1 MSSPVRYYN
10 EAPLELTNVD
20 QEAGI
25 LRNVALMSIG
35 EAAGHSCRVDLAT
48 LQGLFKLAQGKSIKA
63 YLNHSYNPAPT
74 EVVGVFSGIYI
85 DNEKGVLRASQF
97 KALDAFKTH
106 NRQAFDTLFELATT
120 APESFGVSVVI
131 YQNLEDAADGG
142 SAYIRPISIDSADFV
157 SSPAAN
163 KALFSKENPV
173 DVIEKPIQE
182 IIPEAP
188 LPVAVEQSLS
198 TPSAANINR
207 TLSMS
212 KALYSA
218 FKDRPEALLKA
229 VAYAAEAPEGTTDE
243 QIVDKVQ
250 TEFDEADQAALIA
263 ENVALKAEVEILKAK
278 VAELSPEAA
287 KVEEMGK
294 KIADQEGQIAELSK
308 RTRSFGTR
316 PVNVGKP
323 VAEAKQAPTL
333 SRSQFAALDPKA
345 QGEHFAAGGKLT
357 E

>member
-10 EAPLELTNVD
+10 DAPLELTNVD
-20 QEAGI
+20 QDAGI

-35 EAAGHSCRVDLAT
+35 EAAGHGCRVDLAT
-48 LQGLFKLAQGKSIKA
+48 LQGLFKLTQGKSIKA

-131 YQNLEDAADGG
+131 CQNLEDAADGG

-163 KALFSKENPV
+163 KALFSQENPI

-198 TPSAANINR
+198 TPPAANINR

-250 TEFDEADQAALIA
+250 AEFDAADQAALIA
-263 ENVALKAEVEILKAK
+263 ERDALKIEVEALKAKI
-278 VAELSPEAA
+278 AELSPEAA

-294 KIADQEGQIAELSK
+294 KIAEQDGQIAELSK
-308 RTRSFGTR
+308 RTRSYGTR

-323 VAEAKQAPTL
+323 ISEVKPALTCSPAEYSAKKPSEKMEF
-333 SRSQFAALDPKA
+333 SRK
-345 QGEHFAAGGKLT
+345 GGRIV

>member
-1 MSSPVRYYN
+1 MSSLVRYYN
-10 EAPLELTNVD
+10 DAPLELTNVD

-35 EAAGHSCRVDLAT
+35 EAAGHGCRVDLAT

-131 YQNLEDAADGG
+131 YQNIEDAADGG

-163 KALFSKENPV
+163 KALFSQENPV
-173 DVIEKPIQE
+173 DVSAEAIQE
-182 IIPEAP
+182 TIPEAP

-198 TPSAANINR
+198 TPLAANINR

-229 VAYAAEAPEGTTDE
+229 VAYAAEAPDGTTDE

-250 TEFDEADQAALIA
+250 TEFDAADQEALIA
-263 ENVALKAEVEILKAK
+263 ERDGLKAK
-278 VAELSPEAA
+278 VAELEAKIAELSPEAA
-287 KVEEMGK
+287 KV
-294 KIADQEGQIAELSK
+294 AELSAKIAEQAGQLAEFAK
-308 RTRSFGTR
+308 RTARFGVR
-316 PVNVGKP
+316 PVAIKP
-323 VAEAKQAPTL
+323 VAEDKPAPVLT
-333 SRSQFAALDPKA
+333 RAQFAALDPKA
-345 QGEHFAAGGKLT
+345 QGEHFAARGKLI

>member
-1 MSSPVRYYN
+1 MSTPVRYYN
-10 EAPLELTNVD
+10 DTPLELTNVD

-35 EAAGHSCRVDLAT
+35 EAAGHGCRVDLTT
-48 LQGLFKLAQGKSIKA
+48 LQGLFKLTQGKSIKA

-131 YQNLEDAADGG
+131 YQDLEDAEDGG

-163 KALFSKENPV
+163 KALFSQENPI
-173 DVIEKPIQE
+173 DVSEKPIQE

-198 TPSAANINR
+198 TPPPAAHFKTNTMKSI
-207 TLSMS
+207 
-212 KALYSA
+212 YSA
-218 FKDRPEALLKA
+218 FKSRPEALLKA

-243 QIVDKVQ
+243 QIIDKVQ
-250 TEFDEADQAALIA
+250 AEFDEADQAALIA
-263 ENVALKAEVEILKAK
+263 ERDALKIEVEALKAK

-316 PVNVGKP
+316 PINLGKP
-323 VAEAKQAPTL
+323 SADQPAAELVGIARVSAAFAKPA
-333 SRSQFAALDPKA
+333 K
-345 QGEHFAAGGKLT
+345 
-357 E
+357 

>member
-10 EAPLELTNVD
+10 DAPLELTNVD

-35 EAAGHSCRVDLAT
+35 EAAGHGCRVDLTT
-48 LQGLFKLAQGKSIKA
+48 LQGLFKLTQGKSIKA

-85 DNEKGVLRASQF
+85 DNEKGVLRASHF
-97 KALDAFKTH
+97 KALEAFKTH
-106 NRQAFDTLFELATT
+106 NRQAFDTLFELAIT

-131 YQNLEDAADGG
+131 HRDLEDAEDGG
-142 SAYIRPISIDSADFV
+142 SAYIRPRAIDSADFV
-157 SSPAAN
+157 SRPAAN
-163 KALFSKENPV
+163 KALFSQEKPI
-173 DVIEKPIQE
+173 DVSEKPIQE
-182 IIPEAP
+182 ITPEAP

-198 TPSAANINR
+198 TPPASKTNR

-212 KALYSA
+212 KLIYSA
-218 FKDRPEALLKA
+218 FKSRPEALIKA

-250 TEFDEADQAALIA
+250 AEFDEADQAALIA
-263 ENVALKAEVEILKAK
+263 ERDALKAEVEILKAK
-278 VAELSPEAA
+278 IAELSPEAA
-287 KVEEMGK
+287 KV
-294 KIADQEGQIAELSK
+294 AELSAKITEQAGQLAEFSK
-308 RTRSFGTR
+308 RTARFGVR
-316 PVNVGKP
+316 PVAIKP
-323 VAEAKQAPTL
+323 VVEDKPAPVLT
-333 SRSQFAALDPKA
+333 RAQFAALDPKA
-345 QGEHFAAGGKLT
+345 QGEHFAANGKLI

>member
-74 EVVGVFSGIYI
+74 EVIGVFSGIYI
-85 DNEKGVLRASQF
+85 DNKKGVLRASQF

-131 YQNLEDAADGG
+131 YQNLEDSEDGG

-163 KALFSKENPV
+163 KALFSQENPV
-173 DVIEKPIQE
+173 DVLVKPIQE
-182 IIPEAP
+182 ITPEAP
-188 LPVAVEQSLS
+188 LPVAVEQEIS
-198 TPSAANINR
+198 TPPPAAHFKSN
-207 TLSMS
+207 TM
-212 KALYSA
+212 KAIYSA
-218 FKDRPEALLKA
+218 FKSRPEALLKA

-263 ENVALKAEVEILKAK
+263 ERDALKIEVEALKAKI
-278 VAELSPEAA
+278 AELSPEAA

-323 VAEAKQAPTL
+323 VADHPAAELVGIARVSAAFAKPA
-333 SRSQFAALDPKA
+333 K
-345 QGEHFAAGGKLT
+345 
-357 E
+357 